1 MEASK
6 KVIILDN
13 IKSKRISQ
21 AIFILNDGETDEF
34 SAVREAE
41 RLVREYLD
49 GEPLC
54 LKKRPRALALAAVFL
69 CCTLISLVLF
79 LLLH

>member
-1 MEASK
+1 METSK
-6 KVIILDN
+6 KVIILNN
-13 IKSKRISQ
+13 IKSKRIAQ

-41 RLVREYLD
+41 RLVMEYLD

-54 LKKRPRALALAAVFL
+54 AKKRPKALTLVCIFL
-69 CCTLISLVLF
+69 SCVLVSFFLF